1 MPKKKKKNEK
11 FQLASPASQS
21 DPGHPSQIFSVLPS
35 IFLLDK
41 PKIRTEKKRCLGEVV
56 QKKKPNSYNVCHKK
70 QNERV
75 QKRQIRNIGKK

>member
-1 MPKKKKKNEK
+1 
-11 FQLASPASQS
+11 
-21 DPGHPSQIFSVLPS
+21 VLPS